1 MSGPR
6 TDAEIAREL
15 EQITRE
21 ALNRIDPE
29 ITGEFRKDV
38 LHQVGLLE
46 GCLLAQEKL
55 RRRGGPEHPRQEQFW
70 TSVVDGC
77 VTIDGH
83 RYYDAALEPHSGK
96 AVLVTRRDWE
106 NAFAV
111 SERWDA
117 ADFLCVL
124 TREASRV

>member
-6 TDAEIAREL
+6 SDAEIAREL
-15 EQITRE
+15 EQLTRE

-55 RRRGGPEHPRQEQFW
+55 RRRGGPEQPNPNETH
-70 TSVVDGC
+70 SVVADGC

-83 RYYDAALEPHSGK
+83 RYYDEKLEPYSGW
-96 AVLVTRRDWE
+96 AVLITRRDE
-106 NAFAV
+106 ERAFAV
-111 SERWDA
+111 SE
-117 ADFLCVL
+117 LG
-124 TREASRV
+124 SRTEICMLRKELNRV

>member
-6 TDAEIAREL
+6 SDAEIARDL
-15 EQITRE
+15 ERVTRE
-21 ALNRIDPE
+21 ALDRIDPE

-55 RRRGGPEHPRQEQFW
+55 RRRGGPEQPKLDKFW

-77 VTIDGH
+77 VTIAGH
-83 RYYDAALEPHSGK
+83 RYSHTALEPYSGR
-96 AVLVTRRDWE
+96 AVLISRRDDE
-106 NAFAV
+106 KDFV
-111 SERWDA
+111 VRDRDDYVE
-117 ADFLCVL
+117 FLCVL
-124 TREASRV
+124 KEANRV

>member
-1 MSGPR
+1 MSANR

-15 EQITRE
+15 EQLTRE

-55 RRRGGPEHPRQEQFW
+55 RRRGGPEQPTQYQFW
-70 TSVVDGC
+70 ASVADGC
-77 VTIDGH
+77 VTIDGY
-83 RYYDAALEPHSGK
+83 RYYHAALEPHSGR
-96 AVLVTRRDWE
+96 AVLVTRRDDE
-106 NAFAV
+106 HDFAV
-111 SERWDA
+111 RERHGDA
-117 ADFLCVL
+117 EFLCVL
-124 TREASRV
+124 NETNRV